1 MSYTI
6 GAVAIESSAFLQTT
20 AAQEL
25 DVEEQLRRAQ
35 LFFEFAPRSTY
46 PNVVA
51 SAPQLARF
59 GTADHFANGLDR
71 VLSSASIV

>member
-6 GAVAIESSAFLQTT
+6 GAVAIETSALSRT
-20 AAQEL
+20 AAVQEL

-51 SAPQLARF
+51 SAPQPARF
-59 GTADHFANGLDR
+59 GTGDHFANGLDR
-71 VLSSASIV
+71 ILSSVSMR